1 MIHYFNCNY
10 SLDIL
15 NGKSKML
22 RTGSVVREGQTFGAA
37 FFENI
42 SVSGECK
49 FIVTEIWLAA
59 FFRTH
64 PVCPRN
70 NNLIGGDSR
79 NSEGS
84 IRHCKFKTMTTD
96 IVEALYL
103 PFR

>member
-22 RTGSVVREGQTFGAA
+22 RTGSVVREGQSFGAA

-49 FIVTEIWLAA
+49 FIE
-59 FFRTH
+59 
-64 PVCPRN
+64 
-70 NNLIGGDSR
+70 
-79 NSEGS
+79 
-84 IRHCKFKTMTTD
+84 
-96 IVEALYL
+96 
-103 PFR
+103 